1 MNLWGIP
8 TTWGVNKFLDYAY
21 KQLLVPNSP
30 LDQAIT
36 ATAKQFPEIA
46 TVSEHL
52 TTLIQHPDVQSK
64 LNGLL
69 QIDDPDLREW
79 AQMTVEAGLF
89 VVTEKAEEILR
100 EFITQL
106 RQIFQEQS
114 PTYSA
119 VLEHYRENK
128 NDFTN
133 LTRKLELLS
142 QQLAVSHP
150 SNFDEGGLR
159 LASALGVGGRIPFT
173 ATVIPQDILPWWQQ
187 ACMAM
192 QHRDIKRGRAW
203 MLRLRTYLHREKLSQ
218 AQHQEL
224 AAAVDVLDG
233 LLAWL
238 AGNPRDAVLALERAH
253 VRCPDEDQLVMWIGR
268 IKLSQNTAT
277 AQELLPLAHALV
289 ETRPSPDARDW
300 LAILYVVNGDLSEAE
315 STLGS
320 PNTFPW
326 HAEVEKTWSVMRF
339 RQKAYRAARH
349 HAIRALQLA
358 PEDPEAFF
366 NLAQIVRADILQQI
380 DTAPYSPLS
389 HAHQRKLRIAIWA
402 FTHAVERFSAPS
414 DTRFRIQ
421 ALIGKAHCLRLM
433 NHPERAT
440 LLLEAIAESDLD
452 ADSSKVREQELAVC
466 YGMRGDMERA
476 ITHWRNCLD
485 KADESERSAI
495 ELSLGMSLLFSED
508 FQEALAAIQRID
520 EQQLTAPQRSQWTLI
535 HLYADLVKGQRS
547 RVEIVAEFEHLMEVD
562 LQFAPLVAG
571 DFYLR
576 AESWDRALQVASS
589 AAQQEPANVLAHLG
603 QAYALAQLGQTAKA
617 YGIIQTLEPMALSV
631 SQRIWLHQLGLSL
644 AGQLRDWAATIQY
657 ASTLLAEPIA
667 KEPALWGARGRAYY
681 AVHDWDNAARD
692 LTQYIEQTADWSLG
706 SEAVEAFLRKGRWT
720 EALHWV
726 HLAHEAAPQAVWPW
740 IRRVQIYLFQG
751 RQQDAL
757 VLVTSLRDRFPND
770 PFVSDLHRALTM
782 EVPAMP
788 PMVGPLGTAT
798 ESVYRRAV
806 MHNMPLPYLARW
818 YLDPTNLAR
827 ELLTITLADATQ
839 FLERRSGI
847 VVDPVALMLVYMCGL
862 AEPAQALF
870 QRLHVPYV
878 FQDQLVYSIMRLPS
892 WDLPEFLQWCLE
904 WDSSLL
910 FWETITPHARWLV
923 EPITDACMHLAR
935 EKNYPLLVAEQTV
948 ADEARKHQVQPIS
961 LVTFLDEAKAQGLLT
976 QETWDH
982 CSVRLI
988 ALSCNNVPITP
999 NGVLVAAQQTQ
1010 WNKDHPL
1017 LRRVLQ
1023 EPASH
1028 LGTSSVVEYSRW
1040 LAILWAHAPNSD
1052 VGLTVCREL
1061 IVALRSNLRTPQSV
1075 NGLIQSLR
1083 EHLPG
1088 ENLDALIRIIRIV
1101 AL

>member
-1 MNLWGIP
+1 MNLWDIP
-8 TTWGVNKFLDYAY
+8 TTWGVHKFLDYAY

-36 ATAKQFPEIA
+36 ATANQFPEIEM
-46 TVSEHL
+46 VSEHL
-52 TTLIQHPDVQSK
+52 TTLIENPVVRSK

-69 QIDDPDLREW
+69 EIPDSDLHEW
-79 AQMTVEAGLF
+79 ACLMVADGFFVETA
-89 VVTEKAEEILR
+89 KAEAILR

-106 RQIFQEQS
+106 RQIFQEQW

-128 NDFTN
+128 NDFAN
-133 LTRKLELLS
+133 LTRNFELLS
-142 QQLAVSHP
+142 QQLAVLYS
-150 SNFDEGGLR
+150 SNFGEDGLR
-159 LASALGVGGRIPFT
+159 LASAVGVGGSIPFT
-173 ATVIPQDILPWWQQ
+173 ATAMPQDILPWWHQ
-187 ACMAM
+187 ACTAV
-192 QHRDIKRGRAW
+192 QHRNVKRGKAW
-203 MLRLRTYLHREKLSQ
+203 MLRLRAYLHRERLST

-238 AGNPRDAVLALERAH
+238 VGNPRDAVLALERAH
-253 VRCPDEDQLVMWIGR
+253 VRYPDEDRLVIWIGR
-268 IKLSQNTAT
+268 IQLSQNTAV
-277 AQELLPLAHALV
+277 AEELLPLAQILVDKRASPEAL
-289 ETRPSPDARDW
+289 EW
-300 LAILYVVNGDLSEAE
+300 LATLYVINGNLSAAE

-349 HAIRALQLA
+349 HAIRTLQLT

-366 NLAQIVRADILQQI
+366 NLAQVVRADVLDQI
-380 DTAPYSPLS
+380 EAAPYSPLS
-389 HAHQRKLRIAIWA
+389 HTHQRKLRIAIWA
-402 FTHAVERFSAPS
+402 FTHAVERFSAPN
-414 DTRFRIQ
+414 DTPFRAQ
-421 ALIGKAHCLRLM
+421 ALIGQAHCLRLL
-433 NHPERAT
+433 NHPEQAT
-440 LLLEAIAESDLD
+440 SLLEAIVESELD
-452 ADSSKVREQELAVC
+452 ADSSKVREQELAFC
-466 YGMRGDMERA
+466 YGMRGDMEQA

-485 KADESERSAI
+485 KADEPERSAI
-495 ELSLGMSLLFSED
+495 QLSLEASLLFIGN
-508 FQEALAAIQRID
+508 FQEALEAIQGID
-520 EQQLTAPQRSQWTLI
+520 DHQLTASQRSQWTLI
-535 HLYADLVKGQRS
+535 HLYADLAKGQRS
-547 RVEIVAEFEHLMEVD
+547 CEEIVAEFERLIEAD
-562 LQFAPLVAG
+562 LQFDPLVAG

-589 AAQQEPANVLAHLG
+589 APQQEPANASAHLG
-603 QAYALAQLGQTAKA
+603 QAYALAQLGKTAEA
-617 YGIIQTLEPMALSV
+617 YRIIQMIEPVALSAPR
-631 SQRIWLHQLGLSL
+631 RIWSYQLGLSL
-644 AGQLRDWAATIQY
+644 AGQMRDWTAVIQY
-657 ASTLLAEPIA
+657 ASKLLAEPA
-667 KEPALWGARGRAYY
+667 AEQAALWGARGQAYL
-681 AVHDWDNAARD
+681 AIQDWSNAARD
-692 LTQYIEQTADWSLG
+692 LTRYIETTADWSHG
-706 SEAVEAFLRKGRWT
+706 SLAVEALCRMGRFT

-726 HLAHEAAPQAVWPW
+726 HLANEAEPQAVWPW
-740 IRRVQIYLFQG
+740 IRRAQIYLFQG

-757 VLVTSLRDRFPND
+757 VLVTSLRERFPHD
-770 PFVSDLHRALTM
+770 PFVSALHHALTT

-806 MHNMPLPYLARW
+806 MHNVPLPYLTRW
-818 YLDPTNLAR
+818 YLDPANLAR
-827 ELLTITLADATQ
+827 ELPTITLADATP
-839 FLERRSGI
+839 FPERRSGI

-892 WDLPEFLQWCLE
+892 WNLPEFLQWCLE

-910 FWETITPHARWLV
+910 SWETITPHARWLV
-923 EPITDACMHLAR
+923 EPITDACMRLAR
-935 EKNYPLLVAEQTV
+935 EKNYPLLVAEQAV

-961 LVTFLDEAKAQGLLT
+961 LVTFLDGAKAQGLLT

-999 NGVLVAAQQTQ
+999 NGVLVAAQQAQ
-1010 WNKDHPL
+1010 WNKDQPL

-1028 LGTSSVVEYSRW
+1028 LGTSSVVEYGRW

-1061 IVALRSNLRTPQSV
+1061 IVALRSNLRTPQAV

-1088 ENLDALIRIIRIV
+1088 ENLDALVRIIRLG
-1101 AL
+1101 AP